1 MKAVRVTVAA
11 LTTAALVLG
20 VAAPLAAWHPKASIK
35 KEVMNQ
41 TTSSALVDANDA
53 GSAVAAKPGDVLK
66 YVITVS
72 NIGDPAQSGMN
83 DMAKTVVTDS
93 LPAGVE
99 LTSSA
104 SQRKITEDLGLV
116 KPGQSVKK
124 EYLVKVTST
133 TNGAVITNEAC
144 VDGNS
149 TANDNPQHAC
159 DKAVVKVNVPEVP
172 QTPTPPTTP
181 ITPTTPELPK
191 ETPQVLPSTGP
202 EAFLGGALSVSGLAY
217 GANVYLRSKRNLL
230 TAHKR

>member
-1 MKAVRVTVAA
+1 MKVVRITAAAVTV
-11 LTTAALVLG
+11 AALVLG
-20 VAAPLAAWHPKASIK
+20 VAGPLAAWHPQAKIK

-41 TTSSALVDANDA
+41 TTNSVLVDANDA

-72 NIGDPAQSGMN
+72 NVGDPDSRGLN
-83 DMAKTVVTDS
+83 DMAKTVMTDT

-99 LTSSA
+99 LVNSA
-104 SQRKITEDLGLV
+104 SQRKITENIGLV
-116 KPGQSVKK
+116 KPGESVKK
-124 EYLVKVTST
+124 EYLVKVTSQ

-149 TANDNPQHAC
+149 TANDNPQHKC
-159 DKAVVKVNVPEVP
+159 DTAVVTVNVPETP

-181 ITPTTPELPK
+181 ITPELPK
-191 ETPQVLPSTGP
+191 ETPHVLPSTGP
-202 EAFLGGALSVSGLAY
+202 EAFLGGALGATGLAY
-217 GANVYLRSKRNLL
+217 GANVYLRSRRNLL

>member
-1 MKAVRVTVAA
+1 MKIVRVTAAA

-20 VAAPLAAWHPKASIK
+20 VAGPLAAWHPQAKIK

-41 TTSSALVDANDA
+41 TSGSALVDANDA
-53 GSAVAAKPGDVLK
+53 GSAVATKPGDVLK

-72 NIGDPAQSGMN
+72 NVGAPADNGMN
-83 DMAKTVVTDS
+83 DMAKTVMTDS

-99 LTSSA
+99 LVSNA
-104 SQRKITEDLGLV
+104 SQRKITENLGLV
-116 KPGQSVKK
+116 KPGQSVTK
-124 EYLVKVTST
+124 EYLVKVTSQT
-133 TNGAVITNEAC
+133 DGAVVTNEAC

-149 TANDNPQHAC
+149 TANDNPQHQC

-181 ITPTTPELPK
+181 TTPELPK
-191 ETPQVLPSTGP
+191 ETPHVLPSTGP
-202 EAFLGGALSVSGLAY
+202 EAFLGGAISVTGLVY